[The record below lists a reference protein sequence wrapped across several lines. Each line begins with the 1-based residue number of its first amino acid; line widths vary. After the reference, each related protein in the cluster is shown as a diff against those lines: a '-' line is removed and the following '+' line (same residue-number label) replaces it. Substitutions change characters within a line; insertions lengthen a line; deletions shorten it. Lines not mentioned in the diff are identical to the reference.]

1 MRFALLSIVDSSW
14 MCLGV
19 ASSDSIGK
27 CYPKPRFTLTFTCFY
42 TPKPIKPLCWTY
54 FQPKPRQNLMNF
66 LFNIKK
72 TKTQY
77 LNKNVVINYSIFKFI
92 RKSVHNAHVIIAQP
106 VNVNMNRNCSNRR
119 YSVRKP
125 ILRNF
130 AKFTG
135 KC

>member
-1 MRFALLSIVDSSW
+1 
-14 MCLGV
+14 
-19 ASSDSIGK
+19 
-27 CYPKPRFTLTFTCFY
+27 
-42 TPKPIKPLCWTY
+42 
-54 FQPKPRQNLMNF
+54 MNF

-92 RKSVHNAHVIIAQP
+92 RKSVHNTVSLIEKKKKKKKKSVHNAHVIIAQP

-119 YSVRKP
+119 YSVRKS